1 MAASPPVA
9 SPKPGTASPNDSL
22 RRDAAKKEG
31 VKGWMGTLTRRKKTD
46 EGIIVNNLWCNA
58 PNTL

>member
-1 MAASPPVA
+1 MATSPPLP

-22 RRDAAKKEG
+22 RRDASKKEG

-46 EGIIVNNLWCNA
+46 EGIRTKFLLQLLY
-58 PNTL
+58 PME

>member
-1 MAASPPVA
+1 MATSPPLP

-22 RRDAAKKEG
+22 RRDASKKEG

-46 EGIIVNNLWCNA
+46 EGNMGAILDV
-58 PNTL
+58 